1 LVVGTHALIQKNI
14 DFEKLGLVIIDEQ
27 HRFGIKQRKELLR
40 HPNNPNPSELSEEKA
55 TKHQNDKIIEKDLS
69 FKLNKIFLEIHDEI
83 GRFCR
88 ERQYGDLLAQKLKE
102 NNINFQREVPIE
114 IADIKSNFADFI
126 IEDKIIVELK
136 SKPYIEKIDYNQ
148 ILRYLK
154 TTNLELGLLVN
165 FTQKYLKPKRVLNS
179 EYSNRSGCSDC
190 LDSVLLPHFLSMT
203 ATPIPRTL
211 ALSIYGD
218 LDLSIL
224 DEMPKNRKAII
235 TKIVTKSKEKPM
247 FEFIRQEIKNG
258 RQAFVICPR
267 IEIAEE
273 TNEDGT
279 KKAKNLFSFDQLLN
293 YEVKAVK
300 KEVEKMKKVFP
311 KFNIEMLHGKM
322 KSKEKEL
329 IMKKFYNNEI
339 NLLVA
344 TSVIEVGIDVP
355 NASVMLIMGT
365 ESFGLSQLHQF
376 RGRVG
381 RGNYQSY
388 CFLFT
393 ESNSK
398 TTKERLEAMV
408 DCHDGFKLAEIDLKL
423 RGPGEMFGKNQSGFP
438 DLAMTAIKDSK
449 LLKNIQDEA
458 KLLFATDPDFE
469 KYPLFLQKY
478 KEFIGKLHLE

>member
-1 LVVGTHALIQKNI
+1 MVGTHALIQKNI

-27 HRFGIKQRKELLR
+27 HRFGIKQRRELLR
-40 HPNNPNPSELSEEKA
+40 HHNDSKNSNN
-55 TKHQNDKIIEKDLS
+55 
-69 FKLNKIFLEIHDEI
+69 LN
-83 GRFCR
+83 R
-88 ERQYGDLLAQKLKE
+88 A
-102 NNINFQREVPIE
+102 
-114 IADIKSNFADFI
+114 
-126 IEDKIIVELK
+126 
-136 SKPYIEKIDYNQ
+136 
-148 ILRYLK
+148 
-154 TTNLELGLLVN
+154 
-165 FTQKYLKPKRVLNS
+165 
-179 EYSNRSGCSDC
+179 
-190 LDSVLLPHFLSMT
+190 LLPHFLSMT

-247 FEFIRQEIKNG
+247 FEFIHKEIKNG

-273 TNEDGT
+273 TNEDGA

-329 IMKKFYNNEI
+329 IMRKFYNNEI

-365 ESFGLSQLHQF
+365 ESFGLAQLHQF

-388 CFLFT
+388 CFLYT

-398 TTKERLEAMV
+398 TTKERLDAMV

-458 KLLFATDPDFE
+458 KLLFATDPDFK

-478 KEFIGKLHLE
+478 KEFVDKLHLE